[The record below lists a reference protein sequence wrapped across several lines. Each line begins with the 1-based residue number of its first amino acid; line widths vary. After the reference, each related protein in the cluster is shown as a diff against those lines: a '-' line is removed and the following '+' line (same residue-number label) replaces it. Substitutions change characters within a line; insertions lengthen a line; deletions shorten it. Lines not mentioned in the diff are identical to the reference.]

1 MSWDVWLVTK
11 LDDHEITVWEGP
23 NYTHNTNIMIREAGL
38 VEWPYEV
45 DDWVA
50 EKLAHQLDFAL
61 NNLEADPK
69 KYRAMNP
76 SNGWG
81 DYDSLLLV
89 LREVREQCCK
99 YPSARVRMSA

>member
-11 LDDHEITVWEGP
+11 LDDHEIVVWDGP
-23 NYTHNTNIMIREAGL
+23 NYTHKTNGMIREAGL

-45 DDWVA
+45 SDWPA
-50 EKLAHQLDFAL
+50 AKLADQLDFAL
-61 NNLEADPK
+61 LNLERDPG

-81 DYDSLLLV
+81 NYDTLLPV
-89 LREVREQCCK
+89 LREVRDQCLK